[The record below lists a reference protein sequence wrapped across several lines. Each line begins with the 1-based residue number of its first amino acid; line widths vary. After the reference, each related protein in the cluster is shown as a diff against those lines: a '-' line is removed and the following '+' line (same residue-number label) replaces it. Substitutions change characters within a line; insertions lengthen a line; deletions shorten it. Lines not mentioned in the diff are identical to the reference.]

1 MDSIQS
7 LFAPLDKDY
16 CLLFYWLTVVNFIF
30 LAIAGL
36 GFVSAL
42 VMLFRGKVTLMSAFY
57 SFLMILVYALVL
69 PESFVLLYVCDRKY
83 EGRFVRRRFRIRL
96 SSCCC
101 STGIGCFTRGVSVLM
116 LTRELCSLV
125 NTFAEAHGSLVRGG
139 GGKSSH
145 SPGIVGGGGSRSM

>member
-36 GFVSAL
+36 GFISAL

-57 SFLMILVYALVL
+57 SFLMILVYALMYFQSRLFYSMCVTGNMKVGSFGAGSASDSL
-69 PESFVLLYVCDRKY
+69 PAVAQQAS
-83 EGRFVRRRFRIRL
+83 G
-96 SSCCC
+96 
-101 STGIGCFTRGVSVLM
+101 
-116 LTRELCSLV
+116 
-125 NTFAEAHGSLVRGG
+125 A
-139 GGKSSH
+139 
-145 SPGIVGGGGSRSM
+145 SPGAYRF